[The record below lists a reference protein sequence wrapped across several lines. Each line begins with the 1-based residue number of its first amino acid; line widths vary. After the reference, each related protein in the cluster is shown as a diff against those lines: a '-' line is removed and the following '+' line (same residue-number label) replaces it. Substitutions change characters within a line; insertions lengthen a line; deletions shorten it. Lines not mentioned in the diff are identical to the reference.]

1 MRVPVALTLADRLAR
16 GIAVALAQVV
26 RVALEVAIP
35 VVRGAAG
42 FVIAVVRAHRKERTH
57 GRTDNRQ
64 EGR

>member
-1 MRVPVALTLADRLAR
+1 MRVPVALTLADLLAR

-35 VVRGAAG
+35 VVRGVAV
-42 FVIAVVRAHRKERTH
+42 FAVVNVRVHRRERKH